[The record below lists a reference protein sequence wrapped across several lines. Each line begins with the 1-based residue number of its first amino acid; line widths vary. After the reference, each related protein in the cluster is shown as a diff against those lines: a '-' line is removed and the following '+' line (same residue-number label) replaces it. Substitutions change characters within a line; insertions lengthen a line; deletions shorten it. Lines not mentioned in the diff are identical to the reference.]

1 MQTLDSIVE
10 RGARTYPDTVALID
24 GDLSWTWSEFD
35 AAVNRAAA
43 ALQASGI
50 GHGDR
55 VGACDLNS
63 ATYFAL
69 YFGAA
74 RIGAIL

>member
-1 MQTLDSIVE
+1 MPMQTLDSIVE
-10 RGARTYPDTVALID
+10 RGARTYPDTAALID

-50 GHGDR
+50 GHR
-55 VGACDLNS
+55 
-63 ATYFAL
+63 
-69 YFGAA
+69 A
-74 RIGAIL
+74 RRSSWRM